1 MACGRLMCRW
11 FSSLSVFVESS
22 YHFISLPD
30 CKDTQYTMMLHTVL
44 FRAHVSLTS
53 VTTHSDDSSF
63 HFSNVV
69 QRIPT
74 QGIEANYFNPTIS
87 YWEPL
92 LESTRLR
99 ISCFQSDAES
109 FKLEH
114 GLKVLP
120 SKIPYALHVDFEGD
134 VNINISY
141 ALLEVTLSTLRMW
154 QDEALTAPRSSDSI
168 IVPFSPYLLRNN
180 SGTC

>member
-1 MACGRLMCRW
+1 MII
-11 FSSLSVFVESS
+11 
-22 YHFISLPD
+22 HFIS
-30 CKDTQYTMMLHTVL
+30 
-44 FRAHVSLTS
+44 RTS
-53 VTTHSDDSSF
+53 
-63 HFSNVV
+63 SNET
-69 QRIPT
+69 PL

-92 LESTRLR
+92 LERTRVR

-180 SGTC
+180 SGAC